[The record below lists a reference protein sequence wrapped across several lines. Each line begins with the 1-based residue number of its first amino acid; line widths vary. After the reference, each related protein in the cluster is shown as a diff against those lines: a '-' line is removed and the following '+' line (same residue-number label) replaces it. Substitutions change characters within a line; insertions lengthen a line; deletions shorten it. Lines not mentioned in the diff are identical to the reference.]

1 MVDAKRLRSLAANS
15 ALLAAAV
22 ADDYLSIPPAEYAK
36 FLLQKAARFE
46 AVANSLEHRKKNG
59 AIGFLV
65 REWYVTLPGTNIA
78 LPLKFKEAYAWYKGT
93 NRQGEEQFWCGKEGW
108 VYLA

>member
-1 MVDAKRLRSLAANS
+1 VLDANRLRSLAANS

-46 AVANSLEHRKKNG
+46 AVASSLEHRKKND

-65 REWYVTLPGTNIA
+65 REWYVTLPKTNIA
-78 LPLKFKEAYAWYKGT
+78 LPLKFKEAYAWYKGM
-93 NRQGEEQFWCGKEGW
+93 NRSGEEQFWCGKEGW
-108 VYLA
+108 VYLK